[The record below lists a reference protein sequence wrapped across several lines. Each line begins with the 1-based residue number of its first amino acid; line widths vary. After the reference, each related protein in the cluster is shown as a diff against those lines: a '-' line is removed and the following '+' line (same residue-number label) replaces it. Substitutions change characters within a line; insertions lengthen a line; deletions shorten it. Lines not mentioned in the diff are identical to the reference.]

1 MDEVAAG
8 ARFCLRREK
17 VAGAE
22 PVVGGVNVRTPAV
35 LSTRTRTAST
45 WTIGVRA
52 LVVCGSSVLG
62 RPGAVPI
69 VPDIF

>member
-1 MDEVAAG
+1 M
-8 ARFCLRREK
+8 
-17 VAGAE
+17 AE